1 MSDPSPVP
9 SGAEA
14 IRDAFDAYLSSFRA
28 ITRRASR
35 RFAQRDWPGV
45 HADAVER
52 LDLYRRVLDRTLT
65 WVQAYH
71 ADYVHHR
78 PLWSQLKTSYSELVV
93 GREDRELA
101 ETFFN
106 SIARRVFST
115 VGVDLATEFVDPD
128 FDPPPPSRRESL
140 LMTFERRA
148 STAELVHEILG
159 AFAFR
164 APYADLLA
172 DVAAA
177 AERIDS
183 DLAAVGGPEA
193 LEQVEVVTS
202 VFYRGKG
209 AYIVARMQLGE
220 RSQPLLIS
228 LLHEDQGVV
237 IDAVITD
244 EDAVSIVFGF
254 THSYFHVEVERPY
267 SLVYFLKSIM
277 PHKRIAELYITLGY
291 NKHGKTELYRDLRR
305 QLAETAETFHTAPGT
320 AGLVMVTFT
329 LPGFDIIFKIIRDRF
344 AAPKSTTPERVR
356 SKYQLVFRHDRAGR
370 LVDAQE
376 FEHVEF
382 DSCRFAPEL
391 LAELLASAGNT
402 VRVEGDR
409 VVITH
414 LYTERL
420 LVPLD
425 LYLRERPRAA
435 AMEAVHDYGQA
446 LRDLAATN
454 IFPGD
459 ILLKNFGVTRHGRV
473 VFYDY
478 DELALLVDCNF
489 RELPEPCGIE
499 EEAQAEPWFY
509 VGENDL
515 FPAEF
520 LTFIGFRS
528 EERAH
533 FLAAHRELLE
543 VPFWRRIQ
551 DRLRAGEIVDIF
563 PYHSRYRLRPVS

>member
-1 MSDPSPVP
+1 MSDHSPVP

-52 LDLYRRVLDRTLT
+52 LDLYRRVVDRTLT

-71 ADYVHHR
+71 ADYVHQR

-115 VGVDLATEFVDPD
+115 VGVDRATEFVDPD
-128 FDPPPPSRRESL
+128 FEVPPPSRRELL
-140 LMTFERRA
+140 LMTFERRD

-183 DLAAVGGPEA
+183 DLAAAGGPDTLDE
-193 LEQVEVVTS
+193 VEVVTS

-228 LLHEDQGVV
+228 LLHEDRGMV

-291 NKHGKTELYRDLRR
+291 NKHGKTELYRDLKH
-305 QLAETAETFHTAPGT
+305 QLAETGETFHTAPGT

-329 LPGFDIIFKIIRDRF
+329 LPGFDIIFKVIRDRF

-382 DSCRFAPEL
+382 NRHRFAPEL
-391 LAELLASAGNT
+391 LADLLASAGNT

-409 VVITH
+409 VVIAH

-435 AMEAVHDYGQA
+435 AMDAVHDYGQA

-520 LTFIGFRS
+520 LTFIGFRA

-543 VPFWRRIQ
+543 VPFWRQIQ